1 MDPNAPSTCLVH
13 TLERRHRL
21 ALVLVQRL
29 VDDATVRQLDV
40 RLRRVGLE
48 RQRVLHP
55 ALVVALG
62 EVLARVGAARLLAGR
77 GGGDGLHGAL
87 EQVAELEGLNE
98 VTREVDD

>member
-1 MDPNAPSTCLVH
+1 MHPNAPGTCLVH

-21 ALVLVQRL
+21 ALVLIQRL
-29 VDDATVRQLDV
+29 VDDATVRQLDI

-48 RQRVLHP
+48 GERVLHP

-62 EVLARVGAARLLAGR
+62 EVLAGVCTAGLLAGS

-87 EQVAELEGLNE
+87 EQVAELEGLDE
-98 VTREVDD
+98 VT